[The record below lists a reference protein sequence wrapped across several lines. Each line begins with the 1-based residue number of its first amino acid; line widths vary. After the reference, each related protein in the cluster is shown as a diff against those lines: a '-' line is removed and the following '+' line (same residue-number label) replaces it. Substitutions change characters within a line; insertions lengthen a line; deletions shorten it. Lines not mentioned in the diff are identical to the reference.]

1 MVGLQIFA
9 EFTDAEGKTYESD
22 PTDPVYVYSF
32 EIEEASATKVNEI
45 TVTFANPVEAENV
58 TFAVTKGTESV
69 PIEKVE
75 ATDGSIDEKEVTLKT
90 SANMI
95 KGTYTVTATDTV
107 TEDTASADFEVE
119 AQKVDSIVIKAG
131 EDNVALT
138 GDNEFDHTV
147 PRVQHRSGFHALA
160 PVDQYGQS
168 IRSSASIQW
177 TGSCDIKADKAKG
190 KLTFKKNDNKAWVY
204 NDKIYVTGVYVKT
217 GKVTNATLAR
227 ILLFPEYP

>member
-75 ATDGSIDEKEVTLKT
+75 ATDWSIDEKEVTLKT

-138 GDNEFDHTV
+138 GDNEFEAYAYYDV
-147 PRVQHRSGFHALA
+147 L
-160 PVDQYGQS
+160 DQYGQS